1 MNRVE
6 PIHFGPGG
14 SLFGLRSA
22 PAGVAR
28 STAVLL
34 CQAWG
39 PEYMRSYRAMHL
51 LSGLLAQKG
60 FETLRFDY
68 SATGDS
74 ADHAPASV
82 PQWIEDIGCSLRE
95 LREWSGASQIC
106 VLGLRLGALLA
117 LRARELGLHFEHLAL
132 WDAPA
137 SGEAW
142 LQQLTELDRQH
153 YENKNRYLPEALRLR
168 QVDDEL
174 LGAPWPAALSA
185 EVAALGP
192 VPAAADDTLQLHSA
206 DEPVPAGA
214 HPTLSLPDPAHWTE
228 ISWLTTPWNP
238 SGSPRAICDLLAS
251 RMP

>member
-1 MNRVE
+1 MSRVE

-14 SLFGLRSA
+14 CLFGLRSA
-22 PAGVAR
+22 PSGVAK

-39 PEYMRSYRAMHL
+39 PEYMRSYRSMHL
-51 LSGLLAQKG
+51 LSGLLAQQG

-74 ADHAPASV
+74 ADHAPPSV
-82 PQWIEDIGCSLRE
+82 SQWIEDIGCALRE
-95 LREWSGASQIC
+95 LREWSGATQVC

-117 LRARELGLHFEHLAL
+117 TRAREQGLRFDHLAL

-142 LQQLTELDRQH
+142 LQQLAELDRQYYDH
-153 YENKNRYLPEALRLR
+153 KNRYLPEALRLR
-168 QVDDEL
+168 PVDDEL
-174 LGAPWPAALSA
+174 LGSPWPAALSA
-185 EVAALGP
+185 EIAALGP
-192 VPAAADDTLQLHSA
+192 PPADGNDILQLCSA
-206 DEPVPAGA
+206 DEPPRAAA
-214 HPTLSLPDPAHWTE
+214 HPTFTLPDPAHWTE

-238 SGSPRAICDLLAS
+238 PGSPRAICDLLAS